1 MPEKHISNMVDNSI
15 RARRKRTS
23 KKISTLYVS
32 GQLKS
37 TFHGYAKL

>member
-1 MPEKHISNMVDNSI
+1 MSNMVDNSV
-15 RARRKRTS
+15 RAKRKRTS
-23 KKISTLYVS
+23 KKISALFVS